1 MWEFEQVFSVIS
13 QMIKIILIQ
22 MSFLLWEPKDCWN
35 EGFFYNR
42 DDFLIPASVFWE
54 GSIALYGK
62 SYSEWSTFSVA
73 SDRNLLSGV
82 QNFLRRIKF
91 DVDKRISI
99 VLITQSLK

>member
-1 MWEFEQVFSVIS
+1 MWELEQVFSVIS

-22 MSFLLWEPKDCWN
+22 MSFLLWEPKYCWN
-35 EGFFYNR
+35 EGFFYNH
-42 DDFLIPASVFWE
+42 DDFLIPPCVWE

-99 VLITQSLK
+99 VLIIQSLK

>member
-42 DDFLIPASVFWE
+42 DDFLIPASVFGKGQSHSMAKVTVSE
-54 GSIALYGK
+54 AL
-62 SYSEWSTFSVA
+62 SA
-73 SDRNLLSGV
+73 
-82 QNFLRRIKF
+82 
-91 DVDKRISI
+91 
-99 VLITQSLK
+99 